1 MHAREHLEGSH
12 SWRKTKNPR
21 TFIRCEDFNMNGSAV
36 IEIVANTPVKTIDT
50 STLSS
55 DTYIVSANT
64 YNKHFGSSRL
74 IIK

>member
-1 MHAREHLEGSH
+1 
-12 SWRKTKNPR
+12 
-21 TFIRCEDFNMNGSAV
+21 MNGSAV